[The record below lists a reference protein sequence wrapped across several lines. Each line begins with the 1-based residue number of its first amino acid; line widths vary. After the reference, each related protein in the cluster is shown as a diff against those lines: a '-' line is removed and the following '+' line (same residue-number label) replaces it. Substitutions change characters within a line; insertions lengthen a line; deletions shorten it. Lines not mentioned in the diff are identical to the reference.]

1 MRKERWDNKTMLE
14 AMLLNAV
21 KSLIASEL
29 QSLGQ
34 EHVDE
39 ALKNNLS
46 DEQMEML
53 DKVVDAMP
61 DNTFTTIKE
70 FFT

>member
-1 MRKERWDNKTMLE
+1 MLE

-70 FFT
+70 FFA

>member
-61 DNTFTTIKE
+61 DNTFKTIKE

>member
-70 FFT
+70 FFA